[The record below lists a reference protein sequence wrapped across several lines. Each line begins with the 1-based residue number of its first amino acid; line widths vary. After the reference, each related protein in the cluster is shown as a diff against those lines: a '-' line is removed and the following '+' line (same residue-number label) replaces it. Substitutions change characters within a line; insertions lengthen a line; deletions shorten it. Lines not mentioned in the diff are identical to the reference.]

1 MAVVGELS
9 GVMPD
14 ERVPLRWV
22 VLFLL
27 FALGVGAAAVI
38 ALGGLLPGGE
48 GGGGGVLLPL
58 VPLLLH

>member
-1 MAVVGELS
+1 MA
-9 GVMPD
+9 D

-27 FALGVGAAAVI
+27 LALGVGAAAVI

-48 GGGGGVLLPL
+48 GGEGGGVLLPL

>member
-1 MAVVGELS
+1 
-9 GVMPD
+9 MPD

-38 ALGGLLPGGE
+38 ALGGLLPGGG
-48 GGGGGVLLPL
+48 GGGGGVFLPL